1 MQALSGCGF
10 SFVEEPEEKKH
21 FKFLDDKPSDLYV
34 RERMP
39 ITSTDA
45 IIIVAIFYFF
55 RWVFRKIKN
64 GIGRAIDY
72 VSSGEM
78 AEDRKRCKY
87 KAWKRRQK
95 KLDAAL
101 KDGSVD
107 HDTYVRAQIWLEKI
121 RDWETS
127 NERLKR
133 DP

>member
-1 MQALSGCGF
+1 MHLSF
-10 SFVEEPEEKKH
+10 FLVISDSNEKKTCH
-21 FKFLDDKPSDLYV
+21 FSENSLFLNDSK
-34 RERMP
+34 
-39 ITSTDA
+39 I
-45 IIIVAIFYFF
+45 F

-87 KAWKRRQK
+87 KAWN
-95 KLDAAL
+95 
-101 KDGSVD
+101 VD

-127 NERLKR
+127 NKRLKR

>member
-1 MQALSGCGF
+1 MSPLPLI
-10 SFVEEPEEKKH
+10 V
-21 FKFLDDKPSDLYV
+21 KF
-34 RERMP
+34 
-39 ITSTDA
+39 DA
-45 IIIVAIFYFF
+45 IRCICRFFWLFQTVTKKKTCHFSENSLFLNDSKIF

-78 AEDRKRCKY
+78 AGDRKRCKY

-121 RDWETS
+121 RDWDTS

>member
-1 MQALSGCGF
+1 
-10 SFVEEPEEKKH
+10 
-21 FKFLDDKPSDLYV
+21 
-34 RERMP
+34 MP

-87 KAWKRRQK
+87 KAWN
-95 KLDAAL
+95 
-101 KDGSVD
+101 VD
-107 HDTYVRAQIWLEKI
+107 HDTYVRTQIWLEKI
-121 RDWETS
+121 RDWDTS